1 VKAVQSDPYK
11 YGLEIEEVSRRKR
24 LVDEVGGEVE
34 DMREELQKTLGNV
47 AAAGR
52 LGGGGGGAFDSGTE
66 VGPDYTTEFEQ
77 QQQMVMMREQDQ
89 DLEGVFRTGSFALPP
104 TSQNCK
110 LISLFSW

>member
-52 LGGGGGGAFDSGTE
+52 PGGGGGAFDSGTE

-89 DLEGVFRTGSFALPP
+89 DLEGVFRTGPCAFPRLLKAAS
-104 TSQNCK
+104 
-110 LISLFSW
+110 